1 MALVKPMTELRNF
14 IWEVTWR
21 LEHCRFIP
29 RVGMLCQLLEH
40 VVCPKLGDLEFAAD
54 IAKITVLLENV
65 SQLVGNQQFVLDG
78 VSK

>member
-1 MALVKPMTELRNF
+1 
-14 IWEVTWR
+14 
-21 LEHCRFIP
+21 
-29 RVGMLCQLLEH
+29 MLCQLLEH